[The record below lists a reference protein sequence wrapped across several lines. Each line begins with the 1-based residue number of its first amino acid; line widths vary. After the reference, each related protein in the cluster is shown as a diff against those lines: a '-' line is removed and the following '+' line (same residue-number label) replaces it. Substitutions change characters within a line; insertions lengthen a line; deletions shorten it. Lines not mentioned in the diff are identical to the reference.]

1 MSNETKKVFE
11 PTIDPS
17 STTVQEMFGSILS
30 EKIQAGALEIAISK
44 KVDSLIEE
52 TANDVFRSYSDLGKA
67 LKEKMTKAIMPQ
79 LENLDDL
86 PTYHDFVLNR
96 LKVAAQGFYDSRLTE
111 VLDKEFA
118 EIMAEVP
125 ENITLSYIVNS
136 LLEGAQEGNEY
147 AAGEITLIIEDF
159 KDKHDW
165 KFGEYGDS
173 LSVYIDKEPDQD
185 SRNCAYDLHLSK
197 DKETGKYDILGI
209 RVDDKKPGEAM
220 SMGRLYGMEK
230 ILFNV
235 YAMKGRIELDQGLD
249 ADDYETTWDHY

>member
-1 MSNETKKVFE
+1 MSNETKEVFE

-17 STTVQEMFGSILS
+17 STTVQEMFGSILN

-44 KVDSLIEE
+44 KVDSLIEA
-52 TANDVFRSYSDLGKA
+52 TADDVFRSYGDLGKA
-67 LKEKMTKAIMPQ
+67 LKEKITKAIMPQ
-79 LENLDDL
+79 LEEMDDL

-118 EIMAEVP
+118 EILAEVP
-125 ENITLSYIVNS
+125 EKITLSYIVES
-136 LLEGAQEGNEY
+136 LLKDAQEDGGGE
-147 AAGEITLIIEDF
+147 GEITLIIEDF
-159 KDKHDW
+159 KDKYDW

-249 ADDYETTWDHY
+249 ADDYETTWCHY

>member
-1 MSNETKKVFE
+1 MSNETTEVFE

-17 STTVQEMFGSILS
+17 SATVQEMFGRILN

-67 LKEKMTKAIMPQ
+67 LKEKMTNAIMPQ

-96 LKVAAQGFYDSRLTE
+96 LKVAAQGFYDSRLAE
-111 VLDKEFA
+111 ILDKEFA

-136 LLEGAQEGNEY
+136 LLEEAQEGNEY
-147 AAGEITLIIEDF
+147 EGEITLIIDENAHSSDGR
-159 KDKHDW
+159 W
-165 KFGEYGDS
+165 
-173 LSVYIDKEPDQD
+173 LSVYIDKEADQD
-185 SRNCAYDLHLSK
+185 KHRCDFDLHLSK
-197 DKETGKYDILGI
+197 DKETGKYDILSI
-209 RVDDKKPGEAM
+209 KVDDKKPGDAL
-220 SMGRLYGMEK
+220 SMGRLYRMEK

-235 YAMKGRIELDQGLD
+235 YAMKGQIELDHGLD
-249 ADDYETTWDHY
+249 ANDYETTWCHD

>member
-1 MSNETKKVFE
+1 MSNETKEVFE

-17 STTVQEMFGSILS
+17 STTVQEMFGSILN

-52 TANDVFRSYSDLGKA
+52 TADDVFRSYSDLGKA
-67 LKEKMTKAIMPQ
+67 LKEKMTNAIMPQ

-118 EIMAEVP
+118 EILAEVP

-136 LLEGAQEGNEY
+136 LLEEAQEDNEPE
-147 AAGEITLIIEDF
+147 GSITLIINDSNYSWN
-159 KDKHDW
+159 KP
-165 KFGEYGDS
+165 GDS
-173 LSVYIDKEPDQD
+173 LTVYIDKEADQ
-185 SRNCAYDLHLSK
+185 SEHNCSFDLHLSK
-197 DKETGKYDILGI
+197 DKETGKYDILSI
-209 RVDDKKPGEAM
+209 KIDDKKPGEAL
-220 SMGRLYGMEK
+220 SMGRLYRMEK

-249 ADDYETTWDHY
+249 ADDYETGWDHY

>member
-1 MSNETKKVFE
+1 MSNETKEVFE

-17 STTVQEMFGSILS
+17 STTVQEMFGRILS
-30 EKIQAGALEIAISK
+30 EKIQAGALEEAIIK
-44 KVDSLIEE
+44 KVDSLIES
-52 TANDVFRSYSDLGKA
+52 TADDVFRSYSDLGKA

-79 LENLDDL
+79 LEKMDDL

-96 LKVAAQGFYDSRLTE
+96 LKVAAQGFYDQRLTE

-125 ENITLSYIVNS
+125 EKITLSYIVNS
-136 LLEGAQEGNEY
+136 LLEEAQEDNEY
-147 AAGEITLIIEDF
+147 EGEITLIIEDF

-165 KFGEYGDS
+165 KFGDYGDS
-173 LSVYIDKEPDQD
+173 LSVYIDKEPNQD
-185 SRNCAYDLHLSK
+185 SRHCAYDLHLSK
-197 DKETGKYDILGI
+197 DKETGKYDILSI
-209 RVDDKKPGEAM
+209 RVDDKKPGESL
-220 SMGRLYGMEK
+220 SMGRLYNMEK

-249 ADDYETTWDHY
+249 ADDYDTNWCHD

>member
-1 MSNETKKVFE
+1 MSNETKEVFE

-17 STTVQEMFGSILS
+17 STTVQEMFGRILS
-30 EKIQAGALEIAISK
+30 EKIQAGALEEAIIK
-44 KVDSLIEE
+44 KVDSLIES
-52 TANDVFRSYSDLGKA
+52 TADDVFRSYSDLGKA

-79 LENLDDL
+79 LEKMDDL

-111 VLDKEFA
+111 VLDKEFE

-125 ENITLSYIVNS
+125 EKITLSYIVNS
-136 LLEGAQEGNEY
+136 LLEEAQEDNEY
-147 AAGEITLIIEDF
+147 EGEITLIIEDF

-165 KFGEYGDS
+165 KFGDYGDS
-173 LSVYIDKEPDQD
+173 LSVYIDKEPNQD
-185 SRNCAYDLHLSK
+185 SRHCAYDLHLSK
-197 DKETGKYDILGI
+197 DKETGKYDILSI
-209 RVDDKKPGEAM
+209 RVDDKKPGESL
-220 SMGRLYGMEK
+220 SMGRLYNMEK

-249 ADDYETTWDHY
+249 ADDYDTNWCHD

>member
-17 STTVQEMFGSILS
+17 STTVQEMFGRILS
-30 EKIQAGALEIAISK
+30 EKIQAGALEEAIIK
-44 KVDSLIEE
+44 KVDSLIES
-52 TANDVFRSYSDLGKA
+52 TADDVFRSYSDLGKA
-67 LKEKMTKAIMPQ
+67 LKEKMTKVIMPQ
-79 LENLDDL
+79 LEKMDDL

-96 LKVAAQGFYDSRLTE
+96 LKVAAQGFYDQRLTE

-125 ENITLSYIVNS
+125 EKITLSYIVNS
-136 LLEGAQEGNEY
+136 LLEEAQEDNEY
-147 AAGEITLIIEDF
+147 EGEITLIIEDF

-173 LSVYIDKEPDQD
+173 LSVYIDKEPNTD
-185 SRNCAYDLHLSK
+185 SRYCAYDLHLSK
-197 DKETGKYDILGI
+197 DKETGKYDILGV
-209 RVDDKKPGEAM
+209 RVDGKKSGESLAI
-220 SMGRLYGMEK
+220 GRLYNMEK

-249 ADDYETTWDHY
+249 ADDYDTTWCHD

>member
-1 MSNETKKVFE
+1 MTDKKENTFE

-17 STTVQEMFGSILS
+17 STTVQEMFGRILN

-44 KVDSLIEE
+44 KVDSLIED
-52 TANDVFRSYSDLGKA
+52 TADNVFRSYSDLGKA

-79 LENLDDL
+79 IESLDDL

-125 ENITLSYIVNS
+125 EKITLSYIVNS
-136 LLEGAQEGNEY
+136 LLKEAQEGDEGE
-147 AAGEITLIIEDF
+147 GEITLIINDNGYSWN
-159 KDKHDW
+159 KP
-165 KFGEYGDS
+165 GDS
-173 LSVYIDKEPDQD
+173 LSVYIDKEADQD
-185 SRNCAYDLHLSK
+185 KHSCDFNLHLSK
-197 DKETGKYDILGI
+197 DKETGKYDILSI
-209 RVDDKKPGEAM
+209 RVDGKKPGEALA
-220 SMGRLYGMEK
+220 MGRLYSMEK

-235 YAMKGRIELDQGLD
+235 YAMKGQIELDQGLD
-249 ADDYETTWDHY
+249 ADDYETSWDHY

>member
-1 MSNETKKVFE
+1 MSNETKEVFE

-17 STTVQEMFGSILS
+17 STTVQEMFGRILS
-30 EKIQAGALEIAISK
+30 EKIKAGALEEAIIK
-44 KVDSLIEE
+44 KVDSLIES
-52 TANDVFRSYSDLGKA
+52 TADDVFRSYSDLGKA

-79 LENLDDL
+79 LEKMDDL

-111 VLDKEFA
+111 VLDKEFE

-136 LLEGAQEGNEY
+136 LLEEAQEDNEY
-147 AAGEITLIIEDF
+147 EGEITLIIEDF

-165 KFGEYGDS
+165 KFGDYGDS
-173 LSVYIDKEPDQD
+173 LSVYIDKEPNQD
-185 SRNCAYDLHLSK
+185 SRHCAYDLHLSK
-197 DKETGKYDILGI
+197 DKETGKYDILSI
-209 RVDDKKPGEAM
+209 RVDDKKPGESL
-220 SMGRLYGMEK
+220 SMGRLYNMEK

-249 ADDYETTWDHY
+249 ADDYETSWDHY